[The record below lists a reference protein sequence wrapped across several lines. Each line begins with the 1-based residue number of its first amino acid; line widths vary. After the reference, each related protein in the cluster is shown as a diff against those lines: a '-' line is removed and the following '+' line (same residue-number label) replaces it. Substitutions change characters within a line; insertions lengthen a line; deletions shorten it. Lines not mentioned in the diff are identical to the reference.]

1 MLTKNAPKPSKKKRR
16 TSTKITVE
24 QSSEESEEESEESEE
39 ESEES
44 EDESEESEDESEESE
59 EEEEDDE
66 DEELVGVKKGV
77 MIKAIK
83 DFIKGKELETLT
95 TKLIRRAIEAKY
107 SISLS
112 SHKEEFKTLVAGILH
127 G

>member
-1 MLTKNAPKPSKKKRR
+1 M
-16 TSTKITVE
+16 E

-44 EDESEESEDESEESE
+44 EDESEESEEESEESE
-59 EEEEDDE
+59 EEEEE
-66 DEELVGVKKGV
+66 EELVGVKKGE

-112 SHKEEFKTLVAGILH
+112 GHKEEFKTLVAEILH

>member
-1 MLTKNAPKPSKKKRR
+1 
-16 TSTKITVE
+16 
-24 QSSEESEEESEESEE
+24 
-39 ESEES
+39 
-44 EDESEESEDESEESE
+44 
-59 EEEEDDE
+59 
-66 DEELVGVKKGV
+66 